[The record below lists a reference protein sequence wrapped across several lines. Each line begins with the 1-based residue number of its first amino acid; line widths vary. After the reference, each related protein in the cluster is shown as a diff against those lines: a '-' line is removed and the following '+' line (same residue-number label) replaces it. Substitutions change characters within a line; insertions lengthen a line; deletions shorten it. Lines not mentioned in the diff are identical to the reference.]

1 MMVVRP
7 MLRIVHKLVIAL
19 QFQSLNTDLSK
30 ANLLGPEY
38 FYMDALFTSLPSVKC
53 KL

>member
-30 ANLLGPEY
+30 ESLLGPEY
-38 FYMDALFTSLPSVKC
+38 FYMDVLSTSLPSIKC